1 MKILKHLERGFGALS
16 QLCTDV
22 ETDPGKLTGTLG
34 GARAEF
40 LILNLVCSLNKQGAN
55 RSERLY

>member
-1 MKILKHLERGFGALS
+1 MKIPKHLERGFGALS

-40 LILNLVCSLNKQGAN
+40 LILLPPVVVV
-55 RSERLY
+55 